1 MVPSSGLHVFRSY
14 ENGQATSSCPR
25 GVTRTMKNGGQVEL
39 LTPASA
45 QLILTIPQGTLA
57 MAFLCGSP
65 MALGF
70 PNTSWSTNENR
81 AGSHYFSVFWKAVQF
96 GLGGQSRCSV
106 SASDTH
112 STHAQDQRASTG
124 FPRTRLCVCLCV
136 SWGGATERS
145 FPFPDPL
152 NVPRGSLWDPQSLG
166 PLTHDFGLATPMP
179 NPLPLA
185 SLNSGNGPFRGR
197 GSLKTEPMWCLLA
210 GWGAGEAVSGPCSGR
225 ALLGAG
231 TPLRSRSASSID

>member
-1 MVPSSGLHVFRSY
+1 MAGKALPSASPAEMSDLLSCRNSSVNRQKSGRPWRGTGTLVPSSGLHVFRIF

-45 QLILTIPQGTLA
+45 QLILIIPQGTLA

-112 STHAQDQRASTG
+112 GTHAQDQRASTG

-136 SWGGATERS
+136 SGGGATERS

-152 NVPRGSLWDPQSLG
+152 NVPRGAYG
-166 PLTHDFGLATPMP
+166 TH
-179 NPLPLA
+179 
-185 SLNSGNGPFRGR
+185 R
-197 GSLKTEPMWCLLA
+197 
-210 GWGAGEAVSGPCSGR
+210 V
-225 ALLGAG
+225 
-231 TPLRSRSASSID
+231 